1 MMNTQ
6 HIERLK
12 LNVENT
18 LGRKLQTPRDFDFL
32 SERIF
37 ARLNTMISPTTL
49 KRLWGYLKEST
60 SPRIYT
66 LDILSKYIGY
76 DNWNKFCQSF
86 GNREDVQSNFIV
98 SRSLLSEELKR
109 GDRILVTWLPDRK
122 CVFEYTGNNAFRVIS
137 TENSKLKSG
146 ATFKCST
153 FIEEEP
159 LYIDQL
165 QQDGLPPVSY
175 VAGKINGIRFE
186 VIKKN
191 K

>member
-1 MMNTQ
+1 MMDNQ

-32 SERIF
+32 SEHVF
-37 ARLNTMISPTTL
+37 ARLNMMISPTTL

-66 LDILSKYIGY
+66 LDVLSKYIGY
-76 DNWNKFCQSF
+76 DSWNDFCQSSE
-86 GNREDVQSNFIV
+86 NSADIQSNFIA
-98 SRSLLSEELKR
+98 SRSLLSEELKK

-122 CVFEYTGNNAFRVIS
+122 CVFEYTGNNTFVVIS
-137 TENSKLKSG
+137 SENSKLKSG
-146 ATFKCST
+146 GTFRCST

-165 QQDGLPPVSY
+165 QQDDLPPVSY

-186 VIKKN
+186 IIEE
-191 K
+191 